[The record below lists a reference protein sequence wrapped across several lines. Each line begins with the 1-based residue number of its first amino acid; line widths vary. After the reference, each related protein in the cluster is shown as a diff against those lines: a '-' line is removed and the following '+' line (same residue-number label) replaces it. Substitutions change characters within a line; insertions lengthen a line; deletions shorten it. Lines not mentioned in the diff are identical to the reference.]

1 MTVNVLPEPTKVATL
16 LRELTASWIECVQ
29 DGDLLAVDTPFVL
42 QDGHLFRAFI
52 SAGDRPGQMVVSD
65 GGWASEQVEL
75 FARTVSVRNAR
86 IEELKRI
93 GREAGIEWDTEF
105 AYTATDLQSAV
116 ERMSDLAR
124 AVDRSLTLLHSRA
137 SRGLA
142 PLAARLRDGLREAGL
157 KVEGGARIELDGQR
171 VRVDYRVVR
180 NSSEA
185 AVEILGGRSRQGAAQ
200 SIDHAVTNF
209 HVLRRGLYPGLL
221 VGVYDEDSPAAAT
234 ELRDRFLAARPE
246 ETLLLPGSDAIATLA
261 DRLAA

>member
-1 MTVNVLPEPTKVATL
+1 MTVSVLPEPSKVARL
-16 LRELTASWIECVQ
+16 MRELTASWIDCVR
-29 DGDLLAVDTPFVL
+29 DGDQLAVDTPFVL

-52 SAGDRPGQMVVSD
+52 SVGDGPGQLVVSD
-65 GGWASEQVEL
+65 GGWAAEQVEL
-75 FARTVSVRNAR
+75 FARTVAVRTAR

-93 GREAGIEWDTEF
+93 GREAGIAWETEF
-105 AYTATDLQSAV
+105 AYTAQDLQSAV
-116 ERMSDLAR
+116 ERMADLAR

-137 SRGLA
+137 SRGVA

-157 KVEGGARIELDGQR
+157 KVEGGVRIELDGQK

-209 HVLRRGLYPGLL
+209 HVLKRRHYRGLL
-221 VGVYDEDSPAAAT
+221 VGVYDEDSPAAGT

-246 ETLLLPGSDAIATLA
+246 DALLLPGSEAIATLA
-261 DRLAA
+261 RHLAA

>member
-1 MTVNVLPEPTKVATL
+1 MTVNVLPEPTTVATL
-16 LRELTASWIECVQ
+16 LRELTASWIDCVR

-52 SAGDRPGQMVVSD
+52 SAGDQPGHMVVSD

-75 FARTVSVRNAR
+75 FARTLSVRNAR
-86 IEELKRI
+86 IDELKRI
-93 GREAGIEWDTEF
+93 GREAGIQWDTEF

-116 ERMSDLAR
+116 ERLSDLAR

-157 KVEGGARIELDGQR
+157 KVEGGARIVLDGRR

-180 NSSEA
+180 NASEA

-209 HVLRRGLYPGLL
+209 HVLRRGLYGGLL

-234 ELRDRFLAARPE
+234 ELQDRFLAARPE
-246 ETLLLPGSDAIATLA
+246 DTLLLPGSEAIATLA
-261 DRLAA
+261 ERLAA